1 MQRVF
6 RRRLRGSGRMEVKPG
21 PVRDDDEFDLGSWV
35 LLSLGAQEAEGQ
47 GGAGVDGLAGVAFQ
61 AGRERAGV
69 DDGVAPLVE
78 GDHLRQ
84 ELGAGTVGL
93 AVDGVDEESLAGGA
107 AGALFA
113 HGIRSSRLRSGRR
126 WPGWAGT
133 ARYWWPS
140 SGRGRA
146 GRPRPR
152 T

>member
-1 MQRVF
+1 
-6 RRRLRGSGRMEVKPG
+6 MEVKPG
-21 PVRDDDEFDLGSWV
+21 SVRDENGFDLGSWV

-47 GGAGVDGLAGVAFQ
+47 GRAGVDGLAGVAFQ

-93 AVDGVDEESLAGGA
+93 AVDRVDEESLAGGA
-107 AGALFA
+107 AGALGGLFA

-126 WPGWAGT
+126 PPGWAGT